1 MVHYSRA
8 YPSIPQTSWGY
19 TVITKTQILN
29 FAGVLGL
36 AIVVANNIMQFM
48 EYLMSPNNTTFATI
62 GVLIF
67 IGILL
72 NVEIIKR
79 LR

>member
-1 MVHYSRA
+1 
-8 YPSIPQTSWGY
+8 
-19 TVITKTQILN
+19 VITKTQILN